1 MPNRLL
7 LLYRLYVK
15 NIRKYKRVK
24 ERISITFGYFRG
36 TLTSFRFKKRA
47 FVCVGRGLDLK
58 IYNGVVDIEN
68 FVLLNPNI
76 KLWCEGIRKKSYLRI
91 GQETQIGNNTQI
103 RAGEFIDVGKRVL
116 IAWDVVI
123 MDRDFHSVDG
133 FEEQIKHVV
142 IEDYAWICCRAII
155 LKGVTIGHHAIV
167 GAGAVVTK
175 SVKPYEI
182 VAGNPAKVV
191 GKRQMHVTDENF

>member
-1 MPNRLL
+1 VPNRLL
-7 LLYRLYVK
+7 FLYRLYVK
-15 NIRKYKRVK
+15 NIRKYRGVR

-58 IYNGVVDIEN
+58 IFNGDVDVEN
-68 FVLLNPNI
+68 FVLLYPNI

-103 RAGEFIDVGKRVL
+103 RAGEFIDIGKRVL

-123 MDRDFHSVDG
+123 MDRDFHPVDG
-133 FEEQIKHVV
+133 FEERIKPVV

-175 SVKPYEI
+175 SVKPFEI
-182 VAGNPAKVV
+182 VAGNPARVV
-191 GKRQMHVTDENF
+191 GKRQMHTTE